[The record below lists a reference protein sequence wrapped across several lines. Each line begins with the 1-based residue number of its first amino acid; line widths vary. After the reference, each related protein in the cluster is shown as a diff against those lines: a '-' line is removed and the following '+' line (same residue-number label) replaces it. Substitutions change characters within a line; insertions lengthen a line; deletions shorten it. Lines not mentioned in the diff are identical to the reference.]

1 MGVAVRIVSYSVTT
15 TTPGAGSSI
24 TSMIVSSTG
33 TSTNCLGVFLGTFL
47 AAIFDGRCFLVIGF
61 AAPLTFDFVCFGFVC
76 LAAFLR
82 AGLALALPRL
92 ELFFRVATRFFV
104 LAMAVSCELCR
115 PASQVLDFG
124 HAHFYILPAVT
135 GDEMI

>member
-1 MGVAVRIVSYSVTT
+1 
-15 TTPGAGSSI
+15 
-24 TSMIVSSTG
+24 MIVSPTGAST
-33 TSTNCLGVFLGTFL
+33 TCLDVFLGAFL
-47 AAIFDGRCFLVIGF
+47 AAIFDGRFFF
-61 AAPLTFDFVCFGFVC
+61 AMGFVC

-115 PASQVLDFG
+115 PASQVLDFD

-135 GDEMI
+135 GGEMI